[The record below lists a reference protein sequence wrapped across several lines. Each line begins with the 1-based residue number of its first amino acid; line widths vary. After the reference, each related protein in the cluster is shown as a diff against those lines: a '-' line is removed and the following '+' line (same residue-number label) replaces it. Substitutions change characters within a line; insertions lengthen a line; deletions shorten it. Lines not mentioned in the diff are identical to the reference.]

1 MFVYYTKYIGAQI
14 MTYKMQR
21 LTGGMLEEVEG
32 WSSQTCDKNSL
43 PCEENCLP
51 FEENCRPVHPL
62 VVVVAVTNLRD
73 VELIP

>member
-1 MFVYYTKYIGAQI
+1 

-32 WSSQTCDKNSL
+32 CSSLTCDKNS
-43 PCEENCLP
+43 LP

-62 VVVVAVTNLRD
+62 VVVVDVTHLRD
-73 VELIP
+73 VEFIP